1 MICKEA
7 DPSGPDDYNGLLCS
21 LFLNQLR
28 ILNKT
33 LVVTTRYELQ
43 LVAQRFLKG
52 KLGRATIEQYSFDV
66 TVIVL
71 CDAISNCI

>member
-7 DPSGPDDYNGLLCS
+7 DSLEPDDYIGILCS

-33 LVVTTRYELQ
+33 LGMTTRYELQ
-43 LVAQRFLKG
+43 LVASRFLKG
-52 KLGRATIEQYSFDV
+52 KLSGATIEQYLFDV
-66 TVIVL
+66 TLIV
-71 CDAISNCI
+71 